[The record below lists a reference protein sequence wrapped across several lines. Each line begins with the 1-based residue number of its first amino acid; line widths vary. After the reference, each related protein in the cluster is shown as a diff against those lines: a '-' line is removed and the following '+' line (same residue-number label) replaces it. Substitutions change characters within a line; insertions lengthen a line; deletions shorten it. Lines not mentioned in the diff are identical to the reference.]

1 MNMKNFLEE
10 QKKKTA
16 FPELGAEEKKKVEK
30 TNVTANK
37 NIQNNVN
44 DDDNDDWH
52 DNEVLIHT
60 SSQVKNI
67 KDITKKQVEV
77 KPQASN

>member
-30 TNVTANK
+30 TNVVANK
-37 NIQNNVN
+37 NIQNIDN
-44 DDDNDDWH
+44 DDNDEWH
-52 DNEVLIHT
+52 DNEVLIHA

-67 KDITKKQVEV
+67 KDIAKKQVEV
-77 KPQASN
+77 KPQTSK

>member
-30 TNVTANK
+30 TNVVANM

-44 DDDNDDWH
+44 DDNDEWN
-52 DNEVLIHT
+52 DNEVLIHA

-77 KPQASN
+77 KPQASK